1 MKYDEALELFHR
13 AIQFSP
19 ENALVR
25 YHRAKILIA
34 LKRYTVS
41 VGVLPSGLLGR
52 SGLIDTRCGACAGLD
67 FISIFGAGGTFLR
80 C

>member
-1 MKYDEALELFHR
+1 MKYDEALELFNR

-34 LKRYTVS
+34 LRRYTVS
-41 VGVLPSGLLGR
+41 VGLAPSGLLGR
-52 SGLIDTRCGACAGLD
+52 SGLIDTRASWRPCGVRFRSNL
-67 FISIFGAGGTFLR
+67 TR
-80 C
+80 VW